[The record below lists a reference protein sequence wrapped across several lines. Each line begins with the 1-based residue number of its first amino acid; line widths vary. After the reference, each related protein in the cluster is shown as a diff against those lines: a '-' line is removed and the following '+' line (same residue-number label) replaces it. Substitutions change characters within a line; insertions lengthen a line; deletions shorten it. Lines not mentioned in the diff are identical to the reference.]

1 MVNKSLA
8 LAIFLFSITVGL
20 SDTIFPVRERLDC
33 LPSSAFIENKDGIT
47 LQKGR
52 FPDQQAI
59 VLAPGA
65 SLIWHLPE
73 KERLFIDFW
82 VKPVSER
89 SGSNSSVLLS
99 SFRKGDKSYYLQIR
113 KKTEGRYIVLEES
126 QNQLVCYPVYGWGK
140 QPWMKEE
147 RPLWHYICLV
157 FEGRN
162 FSLWVDGFPAS
173 RNAVKLTSGSVREFS
188 LKGAGNSFSSLEI
201 SEDLPSDIRHRYRCL
216 YQGLPEFHPNTVLV
230 PLVKKPPTIDGE
242 IEPGEW
248 DNLTK
253 LGWFCSLRG
262 NAGHIKAE
270 KITVFLGYDKKY
282 LYLLV
287 RTPYSGKLN
296 YRSWKLFDMPL
307 WGEESWE
314 IFIHPPFTGTPD
326 FCQLIGNPASDQA
339 DLKMLDLRWNGRWD
353 WKAVVTEKEWT
364 AEFRAD
370 FLGIGTPVPVPGDVW
385 TFNMVNTDADAGWCW
400 TQRYNDTGSF
410 GRLIFG
416 SDSFSIKP
424 GPLLVEKEKISVPVQ
439 VSGGEKKREIIVC
452 LELYGEKDVL
462 ARSGQTKSLVVPAG
476 KKVEVFLSA
485 GTGGLSSGRVVIA
498 VKEKGINIFYHSI
511 LFPESEPTLRQGMRV
526 EKVESVKK
534 PQQEEK
540 AAEEAYNRRWSA
552 QQLGETL
559 LESSR
564 WKEEKAGLSEN
575 VPPPWSP
582 MEVEGQKISCW
593 GRTYE
598 YQESLFPATV
608 ISQGKTLI
616 GKAPY
621 LLLKT
626 KGKQFLVSKAKVE
639 TEKINAGL
647 VRVKTKSETGPFQ
660 VEIITDYEFDGMAKA
675 ELKISCPEEKT
686 ILTGINLVIP
696 LSSDCCHLY
705 HYTSGVSGHAPAS
718 DSGII
723 PEKGLSLNFFRE
735 ILWFGDTTAGFSW
748 FAESL
753 ENWPVKDE
761 EEIEKLGPAGGK
773 QRLLTIKLGDKPFLL
788 ERVLRYVF
796 GFGATPVKPRPA
808 DFRRK
813 GYCEAVDWRWF
824 WGDGQYYPFFSHPEK
839 ARQHVQQA
847 RSQGKEVMPCSSIV
861 FHGLYRFYESYFG
874 LIENPG
880 LKHREML
887 LFEPV
892 WRKTTI
898 QEALTLPSGRHTAE
912 GSWYGKKFQ
921 PQGIASLCPASDF
934 QDYYL
939 WQLAKLVKETG
950 LGAIYLDQPLTR
962 CASSHH
968 RCGYINYKGEWT
980 GRLPIFAMRNMMK
993 RMYNIFVQQHG
1004 YSFIRW
1010 HSSNQIPIPFIG
1022 FIDIFWDGENYG
1034 SGPQKVF
1041 EFYSKLLPEGKMQSQ
1056 HTGIQFGFI
1065 PDLLPEFE
1073 KRYAP
1078 APASIFDMVGYFM
1091 VHDSTVW
1098 PAHCLYPEL
1107 VKWLQEKRFSFD
1119 LKKMKVAYYW
1129 QGDSPVS
1136 VTPETV
1142 KFILHYGQSKGL
1154 LVLFNSDD
1162 CWQLAKLKLG
1172 KIFPGNGQL
1181 KVRDVLTEENLSGCT
1196 DNTLFLP
1203 VCARD
1208 LRMIEIFSDSP

>member
-1 MVNKSLA
+1 MRNERLILFLLFSLA
-8 LAIFLFSITVGL
+8 MRVFGTGFSL
-20 SDTIFPVRERLDC
+20 RERLDC
-33 LPSSAFIENKDGIT
+33 LPSSAVIENSNKIVF
-47 LQKGR
+47 QKGR
-52 FPDQQAI
+52 FPEEQAI
-59 VLAPGA
+59 VLVPGT
-65 SLIWHLPE
+65 SLIWRLPE
-73 KERLFIDFW
+73 KEKIFIDFW
-82 VKPVSER
+82 VKPVSQG
-89 SGSNSSVLLS
+89 SGSNSPVVLS
-99 SFRKGDKSYYLQIR
+99 SFLKGDKRYYLQIR
-113 KKTEGRYIVLEES
+113 EKTEGRYIVLEES
-126 QNQLVCYPVYGWGK
+126 QEQLVCYPVYGWKK

-157 FEGRN
+157 FEDTN

-173 RNAVKLTSGSVREFS
+173 RNAVKLTSGFVREFS
-188 LKGAGNSFSSLEI
+188 LTGPGNSFSSLVI

-216 YQGLPEFHPNTVLV
+216 YQGLPEFYPNSVLV
-230 PLVKKPPTIDGE
+230 PLVKKPPTIDGQ

-248 DNLTK
+248 DNLTQ

-270 KITVFLGYDKKY
+270 KITAVIGYDKKY
-282 LYLLV
+282 LYLVV

-296 YRSWKLFDMPL
+296 YKSWKLFDMPL

-326 FCQLIGNPASDQA
+326 FCQLVGNPASDQA
-339 DLKMLDLRWNGRWD
+339 DLKMLYLKWNGRWD
-353 WKAVVTEKEWT
+353 WKTQVTEKEWT

-370 FLGIGTPVPVPGDVW
+370 FAGIGTPLPAPGDVW
-385 TFNMVNTDADAGWCW
+385 TFNMVNTEADAGWCW

-410 GRLIFG
+410 GRLVFG

-439 VSGGEKKREIIVC
+439 FNGGEKKREVIVN
-452 LELYGEKDVL
+452 LEIYGEKDVL
-462 ARSGQTKSLVVPAG
+462 ARSQQTRSLIIPPG
-476 KKVEVFLSA
+476 KKVEVSLSA

-498 VKEKGINIFYHSI
+498 VKEKGSSIFYHSL
-511 LFPESEPTLRQGMRV
+511 LFPESEVTARQGRT
-526 EKVESVKK
+526 EKKVASLRK
-534 PQQEEK
+534 QQEET
-540 AAEEAYNRRWSA
+540 AAEEFYSRKWSA
-552 QQLGETL
+552 QQLGETI
-559 LESSR
+559 LESSL
-564 WKEEKAGLSEN
+564 WKEQAAGLSEK

-582 MEVEGQKISCW
+582 IEVEGQKIGCW
-593 GRTYE
+593 GRTYQ
-598 YQESLFPATV
+598 YQDSLFPAMV
-608 ISQGKTLI
+608 ISQGKALI
-616 GKAPY
+616 GKPPY
-621 LLLKT
+621 LILQT
-626 KGKQFLVSKAKVE
+626 KEKQFLVSKAKVE
-639 TEKINAGL
+639 MEQINAGL
-647 VRVKTKSETGPFQ
+647 IRVKTKAEPVPFQ
-660 VEIITDYEFDGMAKA
+660 VEMVTDYEFDGMAKA
-675 ELKISCPEEKT
+675 ELKISCPEKKT
-686 ILTGINLVIP
+686 VLTGVKLVIP
-696 LSSDCCHLY
+696 LSSDYCRLY
-705 HYTSGVSGHAPAS
+705 HYTSSVSGHAPAS
-718 DSGII
+718 DSGRIQ
-723 PEKGLSLNFFRE
+723 EKGFSLNFFRE

-761 EEIEKLGPAGGK
+761 EEIEKLGPAAGK

-813 GYCEAVDWRWF
+813 GYYGAVDWCWF
-824 WGDGQYYPFFSHPEK
+824 WGDGQYYPFHSHPEK

-847 RSQGKEVMPCSSIV
+847 RSQGKEVMPCSSLV

-892 WRKTTI
+892 WRKTTL
-898 QEALTLPSGRHTAE
+898 EEPLTLPSGRHTAE
-912 GSWYGKKFQ
+912 GAWYGKKFQ
-921 PQGIASLCPASDF
+921 PQGLTTLCPASDF

-968 RCGYINYKGEWT
+968 GCGYINYKGEWT
-980 GRLPIFAMRNMMK
+980 GRLPLFAMRNMMK
-993 RMYNIFVQQHG
+993 RMYNIFVQEHG

-1022 FIDIFWDGENYG
+1022 FVDIFWDGENYG

-1041 EFYSKLLPEGKMQSQ
+1041 EFYSKLLPEGKMQAQ
-1056 HTGIQFGFI
+1056 HTGSQFGFI
-1065 PDLLPEFE
+1065 PDLLPELE
-1073 KRYAP
+1073 QRYAP

-1098 PAHCLYPEL
+1098 PGHCLYPEL

-1119 LKKMKVAYYW
+1119 LEKMKVAYYW
-1129 QGDSPVS
+1129 EPACPVS
-1136 VTPETV
+1136 VTPEKV

-1154 LVLFNSDD
+1154 LVIFNSDD
-1162 CWQLAKLKLG
+1162 CWQLAKVKLG
-1172 KIFPGNGQL
+1172 KSFWGNGQL
-1181 KVRDVLTEENLSGCT
+1181 KVRDVLTEENISDFR
-1196 DNTLFLP
+1196 DNTIFLP
-1203 VCARD
+1203 VCGRD
-1208 LRMIEIFSDSP
+1208 LRMIEIFHSP